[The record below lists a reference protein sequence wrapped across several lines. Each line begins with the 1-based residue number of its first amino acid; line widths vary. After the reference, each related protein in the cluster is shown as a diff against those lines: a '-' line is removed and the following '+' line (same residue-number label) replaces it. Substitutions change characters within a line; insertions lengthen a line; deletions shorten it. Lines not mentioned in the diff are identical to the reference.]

1 MLPEALRSRGVLV
14 ALILGLTVIAL
25 APHPSSFRAE
35 RRTVGIPF
43 DTSLRLPFGASFL
56 GTDATGLRPGDRLRA
71 VQLPDGG
78 LRFPRS
84 RVELDLLVDAAPP
97 SSALQLRVVRGRAEI
112 EVAATVKTV
121 SPLRSLAA
129 QWPLILAA
137 VLFLLFGCA
146 VAAGSAHPVALP
158 ILSVSWCIAVSIL
171 SDLDL
176 VLPWDRGLL
185 GIADLRP
192 RLGAFALAM
201 LPASVLH
208 LAMRFPVVAPS
219 FRSSSAAVM
228 PYVAFTVPAAFGQAR
243 LDNAAL
249 ANGLER
255 ILIGLSLVCAAVL
268 VAASVTRA
276 SRMTPIE
283 RARTRALAA
292 GVILGLALPTVFFAT
307 GGRPEAWSG
316 APVAL
321 SLLAIPGCVS
331 WAIVRYRLLDPTAW
345 LRRTVM
351 GSIQAI
357 ASLLVATF
365 TVSGLTRG
373 PLAAADA
380 EAAGAVGLL
389 TVAIYEGTR
398 LVLRRTSLGV
408 RESIRA
414 RQVLEEATKRL
425 ANTRDRRAVLAAVI
439 EVVRETI
446 RPAAIAVLQPED
458 IRPPSALAT
467 DGLSLWQSQGSP
479 THRIVVCRSR
489 AEDPSP
495 TRAELVAP
503 IAPASA
509 GTHLLVLS
517 AREDGLPFGPEEEAA
532 LLGVVHIAATALDA
546 SVTTEELERRVAEK
560 TTSLE
565 RAVTDRDR
573 MLETADKVARADQS
587 SDVLD
592 ALVAFVG
599 GAAVHA
605 HWNSFIG
612 AADPLGMVKL
622 PSGDVLRLSAPA
634 LLAERAA
641 ELAPQVQTLC
651 AFAHL
656 AIARLELLTELKREV
671 ERQAL
676 EIADIRSKRKHAE
689 FVRGVAHELRK
700 PTEEVRRLLDE
711 LPPTIETERVSEKL
725 SRLRSLSHEL
735 GRRLD
740 LLLFHSGVRLKRT
753 RIDLVPLIS
762 EAVISA
768 RSLRPDRNFIL
779 ATALPR
785 LPLVADSSRL
795 LSVIENLIDN
805 AAKATTAGQRI
816 SVRVGLE
823 HRGPEG
829 GWARFEV
836 EDEGIGIDPEHLE
849 RVYEPGVT
857 FTPDGVGLGLSLC
870 REIVRLHGGSIAAES
885 QPGRTV
891 FRVTLPQLPPNEEEA
906 AA

>member
-14 ALILGLTVIAL
+14 ALILGVTVIAL
-25 APHPSSFRAE
+25 APHPSSLLAE

-56 GTDATGLRPGDRLRA
+56 GTAATRLRPGDRLRA
-71 VQLPDGG
+71 VQMPGG
-78 LRFPRS
+78 GFRLPRS
-84 RVELDLLVDAAPP
+84 RAELDSLVDAVPP
-97 SSALQLRVVRGRAEI
+97 GSALQLHVVRGRAEI

-121 SPLRSLAA
+121 SPLRTLAA

-137 VLFLLFGCA
+137 ILFLLFGCV

-158 ILSVSWCIAVSIL
+158 ILSVSWCVAVAVL

-176 VLPWDRGLL
+176 VLPWDRGLV

-192 RLGAFALAM
+192 RLGALGLAM

-228 PYVAFTVPAAFGQAR
+228 PYVVFTVPAAFGQAR
-243 LDNAAL
+243 LDDAGL

-276 SRMTPIE
+276 AQMTPIE
-283 RARTRALAA
+283 RARTRALAV
-292 GVILGLALPTVFFAT
+292 GVVLGLALPVVFFAT

-345 LRRTVM
+345 LRRTVV
-351 GSIQAI
+351 GSIQAV
-357 ASLLVATF
+357 ASLLAATF
-365 TVSGLTRG
+365 AVSGLTRG
-373 PLAAADA
+373 PLAPA
-380 EAAGAVGLL
+380 EAEAVGAVGLL

-398 LVLRRTSLGV
+398 LVLRRTSSV
-408 RESIRA
+408 RRESIRA

-425 ANTRDRRAVLAAVI
+425 ASTRDRRAVLAGVV
-439 EVVRETI
+439 EVLRETI
-446 RPAAIAVLQPED
+446 RPAAIALVQAD
-458 IRPPSALAT
+458 AAGAASDLAI
-467 DGLSLWQSQGSP
+467 DGISLWRSLDSP
-479 THRIVVCRSR
+479 THRVVVRRSR

-509 GTHLLVLS
+509 GIHLLVLS
-517 AREDGLPFGPEEEAA
+517 AREDGLPFGAEDEAA

-546 SVTTEELERRVAEK
+546 SATTEELERRVAEK
-560 TTSLE
+560 TASLG
-565 RAVTDRDR
+565 RAVADRDR
-573 MLETADKVARADQS
+573 MLETAGKVACANQAA
-587 SDVLD
+587 DVLD
-592 ALVAFVG
+592 ALIAFVG
-599 GAAVHA
+599 GSAVHA
-605 HWNSFIG
+605 HWASTG
-612 AADPLGMVKL
+612 ATRHALGTVEL
-622 PSGDVLRLSAPA
+622 PSGSALRLAAPA
-634 LLAERAA
+634 LLPERTK

-656 AIARLELLTELKREV
+656 AIARLELLIELKREV
-671 ERQAL
+671 ERQAV
-676 EIADIRSKRKHAE
+676 EIAEIRSKRKHAE

-711 LPPTIETERVSEKL
+711 LPPTDEGEPVREKL
-725 SRLRSLSHEL
+725 SRLKSLSHEL

-753 RIDLVPLIS
+753 RVDLVSLIS
-762 EAVISA
+762 EALTSV
-768 RSLRPDRNFIL
+768 RGLRPDRTFNL
-779 ATALPR
+779 ASALPR
-785 LPLVADSSRL
+785 LPVVADPSRL
-795 LSVIENLIDN
+795 LSVIENLLDN
-805 AAKATTAGQRI
+805 AAKATRAGQSI
-816 SVRVGLE
+816 TVRTGLE

-829 GWARFEV
+829 VWVRFEV
-836 EDEGIGIDPEHLE
+836 EDEGIGISPEHLD

-857 FTPDGVGLGLSLC
+857 FAPDGVGLGLSLC

-891 FRVTLPQLPPNEEEA
+891 FRVTLPQLPTNEEEA
-906 AA
+906 GP